1 MQRFLLPF
9 VLLTAAVIGLLSS
22 LPAGPSS
29 AAAATSQDSAAFS
42 LASWNME
49 NFFDKYDDPYRRDE
63 VTKPAYVNDARQ
75 KRCAAVLREL
85 NADVVAI
92 QEVENRFMV
101 QEFLDTYL
109 ADMGYELVHLEGNDT
124 RGIDCALLSRVPIR
138 SVTSYQHRRFLGA
151 DGMLQHFRRDLLR
164 VSLGA
169 PFSGDVYVVHL
180 KSQFGDEAADVVR
193 EAESAEI
200 TRILAENAAGHADYR
215 AVVIGDFNEVPE
227 LPTITNLVKGGLVD
241 PMAGT
246 KDYTYNK
253 EPYLTR
259 IDFALMTP
267 ALAKTVDT
275 ARVVNKLG
283 DHDLEACSDHYP
295 LLVNF

>member
-1 MQRFLLPF
+1 MQRFLLPV

-22 LPAGPSS
+22 LPAGPGSL
-29 AAAATSQDSAAFS
+29 APSQDAASLS

-109 ADMGYELVHLEGNDT
+109 ADMGYELVHLEGNDS

-169 PFSGDVYVVHL
+169 PFDGDVYVVHL
-180 KSQFGDEAADVVR
+180 KSQYGDEAADIVR

-200 TRILAENAAGHADYR
+200 TRILAENAAGNADYR

-227 LPTITNLVKGGLVD
+227 LPTITNLVKGGLID

-246 KDYTYNK
+246 EDYTYNK

-267 ALAKTVDT
+267 ALAKGVKT
-275 ARVVNKLG
+275 ARIVNQLG
-283 DHDLEACSDHYP
+283 EHDLEACSDHYP

>member
-1 MQRFLLPF
+1 MQRFLLPV
-9 VLLTAAVIGLLSS
+9 VLLAAAVTGLLSN
-22 LPAGPSS
+22 LPAGPGTP
-29 AAAATSQDSAAFS
+29 AAGQDAAGLS

-85 NADVVAI
+85 NADIVAI

-109 ADMGYELVHLEGNDT
+109 SDMGYELVHLEGNDS

-138 SVTSYQHRRFLGA
+138 AVTSYQHRRFLGA

-169 PFSGDVYVVHL
+169 PFDGDVYVVHL
-180 KSQFGDEAADVVR
+180 KSQFGDEAADIVR

-200 TRILAENAAGHADYR
+200 TRILAENAAGRSDYR

-227 LPTITNLVKGGLVD
+227 LPTITHLIQGGLVD

-246 KDYTYNK
+246 KDYSYNK

-267 ALAKTVDT
+267 ALAKGVKN
-275 ARVVNKLG
+275 ARIVKQLG
-283 DHDLEACSDHYP
+283 KHDLEACSDHYP